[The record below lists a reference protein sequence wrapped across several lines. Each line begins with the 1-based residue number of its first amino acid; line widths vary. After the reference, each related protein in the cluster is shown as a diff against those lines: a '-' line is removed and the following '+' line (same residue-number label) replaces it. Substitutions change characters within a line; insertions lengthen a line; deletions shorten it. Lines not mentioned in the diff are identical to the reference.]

1 MSKLIFLD
9 IDGTLLHHG
18 MGIPSSAKKAIQLAK
33 QKGHKLFVA
42 TGRPKSEISS
52 DIKNLGFDGFVCSAG
67 AAVEVEN
74 RIIHKQEMDSV
85 FVEKLVEFLQQYE
98 FGFILEGH
106 CHSYCNPKAADFFG
120 QLIEDQS
127 MAMDKEKFLPL
138 SRFSPTASKIDKVA
152 LFSENP
158 DHFEALKAH
167 LRLHPEVNLLV
178 YESFQEGTINAD
190 LLMKGVTKASG
201 IAHLLSH
208 YSKSIDDTISFGD
221 SINDMEMIAAT
232 KLGICMGN
240 GVDALKKIADDITDT
255 VENDGIYKAFS
266 KYQLI

>member
-9 IDGTLLHHG
+9 IDGTLLQHG

-67 AAVEVEN
+67 AAVEAGN
-74 RIIHKQEMDSV
+74 RIIHKQEMDPA
-85 FVEKLVEFLQQYE
+85 FVEGLVEFLQQYD

-106 CHSYCNPKAADFFG
+106 CHSYCNPKAAVFFG
-120 QLIEDQS
+120 QLLEDQS
-127 MAMDKEKFLPL
+127 LAMDKEKFLPL
-138 SRFSPTASKIDKVA
+138 SEFSPTASKIDKVA

-158 DHFEALKAH
+158 DHFAALQAH
-167 LRLHPEVNLLV
+167 LSHHPEVNLLV
-178 YESFQEGTINAD
+178 YEDFHEGTINAD
-190 LLMKGVTKASG
+190 LLIEGVTKASG

-208 YSKSIDDTISFGD
+208 YSKSIEDTVSFGD

-240 GVDALKKIADDITDT
+240 GVDALKEIADDVTDT
-255 VENDGIYKAFS
+255 VDNDGLYKAFA
-266 KYQLI
+266 KHQLI